1 MKIRE
6 FHDFMNFSWFCYK
19 VSATVFTRCLP
30 LCLPGVWPGVWPG
43 VSPVF
48 DPVLAQ
54 CLTRWCQW
62 SDTVVYP
69 VVYPVVYRV
78 WHSVTPGAVPRCTTT
93 TTTSLHHPLPGYYHH
108 HCTRIYHPHVMYE
121 AGIST
126 RCLFTRLLLVPRTP
140 QQKRSFYTSVF
151 WVKNTKITV
160 FLFYWHRS
168 QTSKTDRIDE
178 FDRFSLKFMKLMENQ
193 ENWVILVSQK
203 W

>member
-69 VVYPVVYRV
+69 VVSVVGHSSV
-78 WHSVTPGAVPRCTTT
+78 PGSVPGGVPSVTQCNTRSSTTVHHNNHDVAPPPIT
-93 TTTSLHHPLPGYYHH
+93 RVLPPPLYPHLPPARHVRGRDQYPLSVHQAPFGTKDTSAKTFILYLRFLSKKHQNNGFLVLLTPL
-108 HCTRIYHPHVMYE
+108 
-121 AGIST
+121 SD
-126 RCLFTRLLLVPRTP
+126 L
-140 QQKRSFYTSVF
+140 
-151 WVKNTKITV
+151 
-160 FLFYWHRS
+160 
-168 QTSKTDRIDE
+168 
-178 FDRFSLKFMKLMENQ
+178 
-193 ENWVILVSQK
+193 
-203 W
+203 